1 MRNAILCGVCQES
14 LTISIAIK
22 ESQPQSQSTVI
33 IDDVKSTANKMAE
46 LIKLKRFTSQTVD
59 RTRFR

>member
-1 MRNAILCGVCQES
+1 
-14 LTISIAIK
+14 
-22 ESQPQSQSTVI
+22 VI
-33 IDDVKSTANKMAE
+33 IDDVKSIANKMAE